1 MSVVAFYRRLFVVD
15 KRDKFGIVSIVTQV
29 VIFLWTIAFLLLII
43 FPCGK
48 HIWANWANT
57 PAQLEF
63 CPVVFTSEYGLT
75 ESDLI
80 LDVYIFLMP
89 LPMIWGLRLSTAKK
103 FAVSGILL
111 LGAS

>member
-15 KRDKFGIVSIVTQV
+15 KYGAFSIVSIVTQV

-80 LDVYIFLMP
+80 LDIYIFGMP
-89 LPMIWGLRLSTAKK
+89 LPMVCFSVCGQEKGGVAD
-103 FAVSGILL
+103 
-111 LGAS
+111 